1 MTAALLVMADENAR
15 AVFVLTPVVIAF
27 SVVMPYLGFFDFLA
41 PKMLDTLKPHYQI
54 VHHFIGMQRA
64 KMPLASNRDEVLALV
79 HQTAR
84 ELGVQE
90 YRMLLLPGKD
100 KKGGFDYTS
109 KYREDKQP
117 VLLGFLLPSQ
127 KNVEKFRDQVKLPEG
142 KGGAYWVFESH
153 EGEEDLD
160 MEYRV
165 IFSEFMRESLEALA
179 RLGTQKDTVET
190 SQVSVASL
198 KAMSGHALR
207 KRKFISRK
215 SG

>member
-1 MTAALLVMADENAR
+1 
-15 AVFVLTPVVIAF
+15 
-27 SVVMPYLGFFDFLA
+27 
-41 PKMLDTLKPHYQI
+41 
-54 VHHFIGMQRA
+54 
-64 KMPLASNRDEVLALV
+64 
-79 HQTAR
+79 
-84 ELGVQE
+84 
-90 YRMLLLPGKD
+90 
-100 KKGGFDYTS
+100 
-109 KYREDKQP
+109 
-117 VLLGFLLPSQ
+117 
-127 KNVEKFRDQVKLPEG
+127 
-142 KGGAYWVFESH
+142 
-153 EGEEDLD
+153 

>member
-1 MTAALLVMADENAR
+1 MADENAR

-90 YRMLLLPGKD
+90 YRMLLLPGKT
-100 KKGGFDYTS
+100 KRVGLITRAS
-109 KYREDKQP
+109 TARIKQP
-117 VLLGFLLPSQ
+117 V
-127 KNVEKFRDQVKLPEG
+127 
-142 KGGAYWVFESH
+142 YWDSTSKS
-153 EGEEDLD
+153 EEC
-160 MEYRV
+160 
-165 IFSEFMRESLEALA
+165 
-179 RLGTQKDTVET
+179 
-190 SQVSVASL
+190 
-198 KAMSGHALR
+198 
-207 KRKFISRK
+207 
-215 SG
+215 